1 MSFRQLLPEPREV
14 DLAGLLAELA
24 PETRVHPGRPHV
36 AVNFILSGDGH
47 ATIAGRSAGLGDEGD
62 RAMFHGLREQFDAV
76 MVGTGTLRT
85 ERYGRILGQEDRRR
99 RRLERGQSAEPLA
112 CILTRTG
119 SVPRDVPLFAEPE
132 ARVVLFTPAE
142 LPAERWRAQVEQV
155 QVDPG
160 ELTIARALG
169 ELRRRHGVRSLLC
182 EGGPTLFGAMLQE
195 GVVDE
200 LFLTLAPKLAGGGSG
215 PSATSGPELPTP
227 AATTLLWVLERRETL
242 YLRLGLGQAPGMG
255 Q

>member
-1 MSFRQLLPEPREV
+1 MRFRQLLPEPGEV

-24 PETRVHPGRPHV
+24 PQTRAPADRPHV
-36 AVNFILSGDGH
+36 AANFILSSDGH
-47 ATIAGRSAGLGDEGD
+47 ATIGGRSGPLGDDGD

-85 ERYGRILGQEDRRR
+85 ERYGRILGQGDRRR

-119 SVPRDVPLFAEPE
+119 SIPHDLPLFSEPE
-132 ARVVLFTPAE
+132 ARVVLFTPAQ
-142 LPAERWRAQVEQV
+142 LPSEGWRAQVEQV
-155 QVDPG
+155 QIEPG
-160 ELTIARALG
+160 ELTVARALG
-169 ELRRRHGVRSLLC
+169 ELRARHGVRSVLC
-182 EGGPTLFGAMLQE
+182 EGGPTLFGAMLRE

-200 LFLTLAPKLAGGGSG
+200 LFLTLAPKLAGGGPG
-215 PSATSGPELPTP
+215 PSATSGAELPTP
-227 AATTLLWVLERRETL
+227 AATTLRWVLERRDSL
-242 YLRLGLGQAPGMG
+242 YLRIGLAQAPGMG